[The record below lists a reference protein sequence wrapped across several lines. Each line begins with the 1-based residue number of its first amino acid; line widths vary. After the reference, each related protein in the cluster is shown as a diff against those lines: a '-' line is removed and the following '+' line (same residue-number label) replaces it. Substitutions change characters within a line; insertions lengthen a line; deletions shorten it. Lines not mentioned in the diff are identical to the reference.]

1 MKVYQDVFT
10 GDELISDSY
19 MQLAP
24 FGDESLLEV
33 AFEVKSKKIAKGEE
47 NFGISHNLDEDAE
60 GEAAEGADG
69 NAVETVVDV
78 VDKFN
83 YSSTSYSKSDFL
95 NYIKSYSVRVKE
107 HLSKTNP
114 DRVSKFQE
122 GMKALA
128 PKLVGK
134 ISDADFYF
142 AESMDGEAQL
152 MYSYYNDE
160 EEAPR
165 FIYIKDG
172 LKEVRY

>member
-1 MKVYQDVFT
+1 MKVYQDLFT

-19 MQLAP
+19 AQLAP
-24 FGDESLLEV
+24 FGDEGLLDV

-47 NFGISHNLDEDAE
+47 NFGIAHNLDEDAE
-60 GEAAEGADG
+60 GDAAEGGDT
-69 NAVETVVDV
+69 AVETVVDV
-78 VDKFN
+78 VDKFK
-83 YSSTSYSKSDFL
+83 YSSTSYTKADFL
-95 NYIKSYSVRVKE
+95 NYIKQYSVRVKE
-107 HLSKTNP
+107 HLSKTHP
-114 DRVSKFQE
+114 DRVSKFQD

-128 PKLVGK
+128 PKLVAK

-152 MYSYYNDE
+152 IYSYYNEE

-165 FIYIKDG
+165 FIYIRDG